1 MPFDAPAIADVVE
14 VIIKS
19 ALAPLVARVKAL
31 EGSGVDVDAIVSHIA
46 TVRERVAILE
56 ARPIEPGPAGPA
68 GADGV
73 SFTDYTIEYD
83 GERTFTH
90 KWLTGGEL
98 HTKSFTTPIAL
109 YRGVYVDGRIY
120 ERGDLVTVNGSIYHC
135 DADTTARPGDGAKE
149 WTLAVKRG
157 KDDRKGAPWPR

>member
-1 MPFDAPAIADVVE
+1 VE
-14 VIIKS
+14 GYTS
-19 ALAPLVARVKAL
+19 FLQRDLAA
-31 EGSGVDVDAIVSHIA
+31 A
-46 TVRERVAILE
+46 TERIAILE
-56 ARPIEPGPAGPA
+56 TRKPEPGPPGPA
-68 GADGV
+68 GADGAG
-73 SFTDYTIEYD
+73 FTDYTIEYD

-135 DADTTARPGDGAKE
+135 DSDTTARPGEGSKE

-157 KDDRKGAPWPR
+157 KDDRKGATWPR